1 MREKIS
7 KIYRKFARRTLAAVL
22 CLVAVFC
29 AFPLQSFAAT
39 GLGYKWTRVKSAADL
54 KNYFIAGKT
63 DHDPKKYLVQDD
75 YVKNNMSQMT
85 ADTNED
91 HWFKVLIVYDDK
103 YFYSGS
109 STCSDGECLS
119 ATRIL
124 PSYGMDVTKDSFET
138 SRGYMAPYMRYAGK
152 DNDNSQA
159 GDRMQKYVFRA
170 ANSDDSMSGNVI
182 AFNASW
188 YGIKYA
194 AAVYGEFRITDAE
207 KLSSSTASAAC
218 SSTLHPDAVFNWVG
232 DKVNMFYNLK
242 GAVDR
247 DWTHNDN
254 QISVTKY
261 PSNSAK
267 LFKIFIGAPTPV
279 SQTFKDLVVAAGL
292 TTTYTSNIFV
302 QGVKV
307 TVPKNATLVL
317 EGLTQN
323 NGLIYVDGGTLIIRG
338 NVDNDLSYQDK
349 GNADGAS
356 DSDIEYGSIVV
367 DNGGLL
373 YIENNGTLL
382 ERSNGSVLKLL
393 NGSSCVID
401 GSCVVRRKI
410 VVDNSSLSVRAGA
423 ALLLGVVPGKL
434 TATEC
439 FGRSYVLG
447 TGKEEYLSTLVSKGQ
462 HILDMG
468 TPNAKVVD
476 DGKLFIH
483 QYGSFVS
490 DGLFFCALEDPV
502 IWGDNA
508 YYDYMQS
515 KNINAKIKD
524 MVRKW

>member
-138 SRGYMAPYMRYAGK
+138 SRGYMAPYIRYAGK
-152 DNDNSQA
+152 DKDNSQG
-159 GDRMQKYVFRA
+159 GDQMQKYVFRVS
-170 ANSDDSMSGNVI
+170 NSDDSMGNNVI

-194 AAVYGEFRITDAE
+194 AAVYGEFRITDAWG
-207 KLSSSTASAAC
+207 LSSSTHGAAC
-218 SSTLHPDAVFNWVG
+218 SSTLHPDAVFNWVDG
-232 DKVNMFYNLK
+232 RVNMFYNLK

-247 DWTHNDN
+247 DWTYENHDN
-254 QISVTKY
+254 KISMTKY
-261 PSNSAK
+261 PSNDKS
-267 LFKIFIGAPTPV
+267 LFKIFIGAPKPV
-279 SQTFKDLVVAAGL
+279 SQTIEDLSIAAGL

-302 QGVKV
+302 SGVKV

-338 NVDNDLSYQDK
+338 NVDNDLSYQDQ

-356 DSDIEYGSIVV
+356 DSDIAYGSIVV

-373 YIENNGTLL
+373 YIENDGTLL

-401 GSCVVRRKI
+401 GSCVVMKKI

-423 ALLLGVVPGKL
+423 SLLLGVVPGKL
-434 TATEC
+434 TATES
-439 FGRSYVLG
+439 FGRSYILG
-447 TGKEEYLSTLVSKGQ
+447 DGKEEYLSTLVSTGQGATFAIKG
-462 HILDMG
+462 
-468 TPNAKVVD
+468 
-476 DGKLFIH
+476 
-483 QYGSFVS
+483 YGSFVS
-490 DGLFFCALEDPV
+490 DGLFFYAVDNG
-502 IWGDNA
+502 IAWDQNA

-515 KNINAKIKD
+515 SNIDAKIKD